1 LKLSKQEAE
10 KMNEPDQQAPPSPV
24 LKESHYLEPPKK
36 VVGMPKLNIT
46 GLGLSTL
53 LTAEGKT

>member
-1 LKLSKQEAE
+1 
-10 KMNEPDQQAPPSPV
+10 MNEPDQQAPPSPV